1 MRPRYIGPYIIIARN
16 RGGAYIAC
24 ELDRMVLHRPV
35 AAFRVIPYFSRVT
48 IYLPDGFIDIDSA
61 RVQELQ
67 GTTLTEDEEN
77 AEGILD
83 TPEGEDDE

>member
-1 MRPRYIGPYIIIARN
+1 MCPQYIGPYIIITCN
-16 RGGAYIAC
+16 QGGAYITC
-24 ELDRMVLHRPV
+24 ELDGTVLHRPV
-35 AAFRVIPYFSRVT
+35 AAFRVIPYFSRAT

-77 AEGILD
+77 AEGIMD